1 MGFLAGSAD
10 ALALDAA
17 VAPRLG
23 VNDLLTVERARAR
36 GILPEFAAVGDVPE
50 VRAIK
55 LPDPPTVAN
64 SWGLTLPP
72 VLRHAMRQYLISRPK
87 LDPAKCVGCG
97 LCAKMCP
104 PQSLRIVG
112 GKAKFRLAN
121 CIRCYCCQEHCP
133 KGAIT
138 PIRPW
143 TMRAAGKLD
152 RALHKLLRR
161 P

>member
-1 MGFLAGSAD
+1 M
-10 ALALDAA
+10 
-17 VAPRLG
+17 
-23 VNDLLTVERARAR
+23 
-36 GILPEFAAVGDVPE
+36 
-50 VRAIK
+50 
-55 LPDPPTVAN
+55 
-64 SWGLTLPP
+64 PP

-121 CIRCYCCQEHCP
+121 CIRCYCCQDHCP

-138 PIRPW
+138 PVRPW